1 MIKRE
6 DLTEIEVFDKQPL
19 VLAMVGDAVYT
30 LYVRT
35 RIASKTDLKV
45 NDINKRVSAIVNA
58 GAQAKTFREIEENL
72 TEREKQ
78 VARRARNTH
87 IHSHAKNFSIEE
99 YIHATA
105 LEALIGYLYL
115 SGQDERLN
123 EILNKVETI

>member
-58 GAQAKTFREIEENL
+58 GAQAKTFRELEENL

-123 EILNKVETI
+123 EILNKVEII

>member
-58 GAQAKTFREIEENL
+58 GAQAKTFRELEENL

-123 EILNKVETI
+123 EILNKMEII